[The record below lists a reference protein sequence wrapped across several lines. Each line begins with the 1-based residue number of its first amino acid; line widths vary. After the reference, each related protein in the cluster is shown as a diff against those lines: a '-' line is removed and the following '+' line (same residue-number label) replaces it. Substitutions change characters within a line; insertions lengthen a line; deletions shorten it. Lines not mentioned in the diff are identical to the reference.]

1 MCELT
6 CWLWLTGCFSGCT
19 LLLNPVLGLL
29 SFSVICLGLVVV
41 VPVLDTIS
49 SVNRSIG
56 LWYCM
61 EAMYQ
66 FQYIGIF
73 LSFSSS
79 LPEPYIFNT

>member
-1 MCELT
+1 MLKLEGECQSIRITKFQCYL
-6 CWLWLTGCFSGCT
+6 
-19 LLLNPVLGLL
+19 P
-29 SFSVICLGLVVV
+29 GLVVV
-41 VPVLDTIS
+41 LPVLDTIS
-49 SVNRSIG
+49 SINRSIG